1 MRSKRGELV
10 PIRDASPQARHHFTQ
25 ADQVNQLVGA
35 SEADPDLGFMAR
47 LMALC
52 SLPRTIPGDRIR
64 YKRVNGTKKG
74 YQRELSK
81 SRVNRLEKEL
91 LYNRVDLPTAVL
103 LSMRGGNQDSLIPSE
118 KGLHLKLDNHPLNVV
133 DGQHRVASLR
143 RLVEQNPEKWSDFRI
158 PFVCVLGANEL
169 QEREQFYV
177 VNSTAKSVRTDLAYD
192 LLKQRAENDP
202 NVVTVLEERG
212 ETWKVTGKTIVE
224 RLAAESILWGD
235 RIRFPGEPKAT
246 TTINNS
252 GMVNSLNQLL
262 SAPYFAALTTDNQ
275 FKVLEAYWQGIC
287 AVLPDCFAAP
297 TEYVIQ
303 KSTGVMILHTLLL
316 SVIEHVRSF
325 GDSVIESR
333 SYERVLET
341 PLMELQEDNRA
352 GNLVSGS
359 EFWLVGSSGAAGAFS
374 SNAGRRVLLAKV
386 RHLLPKIE
394 IE

>member
-1 MRSKRGELV
+1 MSNRLATSSKEIPVIESKPLSKGPRVVVGVIDAGTLV
-10 PIRDASPQARHHFTQ
+10 AHHFVPQRNT
-25 ADQVNQLVGA
+25 
-35 SEADPDLGFMAR
+35 R
-47 LMALC
+47 
-52 SLPRTIPGDRIR
+52 
-64 YKRVNGTKKG
+64 TKKG

-103 LSMRGGNQDSLIPSE
+103 LSMRDGNQDSLIPSE

-169 QEREQFYV
+169 QEMEQFYV

-212 ETWKVTGKTIVE
+212 ETWKVTGQTIVE
-224 RLAAESILWGD
+224 RLAAESILWRD

-252 GMVNSLNQLL
+252 GMVNSLKQLL

-275 FKVLEAYWQGIC
+275 CKVIEAYWQGIC

-297 TEYVIQ
+297 TEHVIQ

-341 PLMELQEDNRA
+341 PLMELQEDNRD